1 MNLTLTQL
9 QNWLPQ
15 ALLVNAPLNNS
26 QVEQTVIKAVRTDSR
41 SVVAGDLFIALKGEK
56 FDGNAFLAQAQ
67 AQGAVAVL
75 FEAAN
80 LAQAQQIPDLKNITV
95 PAFCVSNARAALG
108 ELSAQWRRQF
118 ELSLIG
124 VTGSNGKT
132 TVTQMIASVLRAD
145 TASPSLSTQGNLNNE
160 IGVPL
165 TLFNLR
171 PEHQRAVV
179 ELGMNHPGEIEVLAQ
194 FAQPTIGLVN
204 NAQRE
209 HQEFMST
216 VEAVAIENG
225 EVIRAL
231 PAKGVAVFPA
241 QDAYTLLWQKLAG
254 ARPVLTFGFTQGD
267 VQAHDIVWRNGAWS
281 FQLWTQQT
289 TQQTSQQTSLPCRL
303 NIAGRHNILN
313 ALAATACALAA
324 GMSLPVIVKGLES
337 FEPVKGRSKS
347 CEWQI
352 DGHAFTLI
360 DDTYNANPDSVRAAI
375 EVLAELP
382 APRLLILGDMGEV
395 GLQGAEFHQEVG
407 AYAKDCTIQSLFTLG
422 DLCQHSSQAFEGAV
436 HFSDMDSLQAR
447 ILSDISA
454 YNSVLVKGSRF
465 MKMERVVEALR
476 NRFEQAQASER
487 ESVHAA

>member
-9 QNWLPQ
+9 QQWLPQ
-15 ALLVNAPLNNS
+15 AVLVNAAAANS
-26 QVEQTVIKAVRTDSR
+26 QVQNTLIKAVRTDSR

-56 FDGNAFLAQAQ
+56 FDGTAFLAQAQ

-75 FEAAN
+75 FEASHPEQGEHLQHLN
-80 LAQAQQIPDLKNITV
+80 NVTV
-95 PAFCVSNARAALG
+95 PAFCVPNARAALG
-108 ELSAQWRRQF
+108 SLAAQWRRQF
-118 ELSLIG
+118 APALIG

-145 TASPSLSTQGNLNNE
+145 TAAPSLSTQGNLNND

-241 QDAYTLLWQKLAG
+241 QDAYTQLWQKLAD
-254 ARPVLTFGFTQGD
+254 ARPVLTFGFKQGD

-281 FQLWTQQT
+281 FQLWT
-289 TQQTSQQTSLPCRL
+289 QQTSLPCRL

-347 CEWQI
+347 CEWQL
-352 DGHAFTLI
+352 DGHAFTLV

-382 APRLLILGDMGEV
+382 APRLLVLGDMGEV

-407 AYAKDCTIQSLFTLG
+407 AYAKACAIQSLFTLG

-436 HFSDMDSLQAR
+436 HLSDMDSLQAR
-447 ILSDISA
+447 VLSDISA

-476 NRFEQAQASER
+476 NRFEQAQAAER

>member
-9 QNWLPQ
+9 QQWLPQ
-15 ALLVNAPLNNS
+15 AVLVNAAAANS
-26 QVEQTVIKAVRTDSR
+26 QVQNTLIKAVRTDSR

-56 FDGNAFLAQAQ
+56 FDGTAFLAQAQ

-75 FEAAN
+75 FEASHPEQGEHLQHLN
-80 LAQAQQIPDLKNITV
+80 NVTV
-95 PAFCVSNARAALG
+95 PAFCVPNARAALG
-108 ELSAQWRRQF
+108 SLAAQWRRQF
-118 ELSLIG
+118 APALIG

-145 TASPSLSTQGNLNNE
+145 TAAPSLSTQGNLNND

-241 QDAYTLLWQKLAG
+241 QDAYTQLWQKLAD
-254 ARPVLTFGFTQGD
+254 ARPVLTFGFKQGD

-281 FQLWTQQT
+281 FQLWT
-289 TQQTSQQTSLPCRL
+289 QQTSLPCRL

-313 ALAATACALAA
+313 ALAATACALAT

-347 CEWQI
+347 CEWQL
-352 DGHAFTLI
+352 DGHAFTLV

-382 APRLLILGDMGEV
+382 APRLLVLGDMGEV

-407 AYAKDCTIQSLFTLG
+407 AYAKACAIQSLFTLG

-447 ILSDISA
+447 VLSDISA

-476 NRFEQAQASER
+476 NRFEQAQAAER

>member
-9 QNWLPQ
+9 QSWLPK
-15 ALLVNAPLNNS
+15 AVLVNAGAVNTQLA
-26 QVEQTVIKAVRTDSR
+26 VIKAVRTDSR

-56 FDGNAFLAQAQ
+56 FDGSAFLAQAQ

-80 LAQAQQIPDLKNITV
+80 AGQAQQLPDLKNVTV

-108 ELSAQWRRQF
+108 DLAAQWRRQF

-171 PEHQRAVV
+171 AEHRRAVV

-194 FAQPTIGLVN
+194 FAQPSIGLVN

-241 QDAYTLLWQKLAG
+241 QDAYTQLWQKLAA

-267 VQAHDIVWRNGAWS
+267 VQAHDIAWRNGAWS

-289 TQQTSQQTSLPCRL
+289 TLPCRL

-347 CEWQI
+347 CEWQVE
-352 DGHAFTLI
+352 GHAFTLV

-382 APRLLILGDMGEV
+382 APRWLVLGDMGEV
-395 GLQGAEFHQEVG
+395 GLQGTEFHQEVG
-407 AYAKDCTIQSLFTLG
+407 AYAKACAIQSLFTLG

-447 ILSDISA
+447 VLSDISA

-476 NRFEQAQASER
+476 NKLEQTQASER

>member
-9 QNWLPQ
+9 QQWLPQ
-15 ALLVNAPLNNS
+15 AVLVNAAAANS
-26 QVEQTVIKAVRTDSR
+26 QVQNTLIKAVRTDSR
-41 SVVAGDLFIALKGEK
+41 SVVAGDLFIALKGDK
-56 FDGNAFLAQAQ
+56 FDGTAFLAQAQ

-75 FEAAN
+75 FEASH
-80 LAQAQQIPDLKNITV
+80 PDQGEHLQHLNNVTV
-95 PAFCVSNARAALG
+95 PAFCVPNARAALG
-108 ELSAQWRRQF
+108 SLAAQWRRQF
-118 ELSLIG
+118 KPALIG

-145 TASPSLSTQGNLNNE
+145 TSAPSLSTQGNLNND

-171 PEHQRAVV
+171 AEHQRAVV

-241 QDAYTLLWQKLAG
+241 QDAYTQLWQKLAD
-254 ARPVLTFGFTQGD
+254 ARSVLTFGFTQGD

-289 TQQTSQQTSLPCRL
+289 SLPCRL

-324 GMSLPVIVKGLES
+324 DMSLSVIVKGLES

-347 CEWQI
+347 CEWQL
-352 DGHAFTLI
+352 DGHAFTLV

-382 APRLLILGDMGEV
+382 APRLLVLGDMGEV

-407 AYAKDCTIQSLFTLG
+407 AYAKACDIQSLFTLG

-447 ILSDISA
+447 VLSDIPT

-476 NRFEQAQASER
+476 HRFEQAQAAER

>member
-9 QNWLPQ
+9 QQWLPQ
-15 ALLVNAPLNNS
+15 AVLVNAAAANS
-26 QVEQTVIKAVRTDSR
+26 QVQNTLIKAVRTDSR

-56 FDGNAFLAQAQ
+56 FDGTAFLAQAQ

-75 FEAAN
+75 FEASH
-80 LAQAQQIPDLKNITV
+80 PDQGEHLQHLNNVTV
-95 PAFCVSNARAALG
+95 PAFCVPNARAALG
-108 ELSAQWRRQF
+108 SLAAQWRRQYTPA
-118 ELSLIG
+118 LIG

-145 TASPSLSTQGNLNNE
+145 TAAPSLSTQGNLNND

-171 PEHQRAVV
+171 AEHQRAVV

-231 PAKGVAVFPA
+231 PPKGVAVFPA
-241 QDAYTLLWQKLAG
+241 QDAYTQLWQKLAD
-254 ARPVLTFGFTQGD
+254 ARSVLTFGFTQGD

-281 FQLWTQQT
+281 FQLWT
-289 TQQTSQQTSLPCRL
+289 QQTSLPCRL

-324 GMSLPVIVKGLES
+324 GMSLSVIVKGLES

-347 CEWQI
+347 CEWQL
-352 DGHAFTLI
+352 DGHAFTLV

-382 APRLLILGDMGEV
+382 APRLLVLGDMGEV

-407 AYAKDCTIQSLFTLG
+407 AYAKACDIQSLFTLG

-447 ILSDISA
+447 VLSDIST

-476 NRFEQAQASER
+476 NRFEQAQAAER

>member
-9 QNWLPQ
+9 QQWLPQ
-15 ALLVNAPLNNS
+15 AVLVNAAAANS
-26 QVEQTVIKAVRTDSR
+26 QVQNTLIKAVRTDSR

-56 FDGNAFLAQAQ
+56 FDGTAFLAQAQ

-75 FEAAN
+75 FEASHPEQGEHLQHLN
-80 LAQAQQIPDLKNITV
+80 NVTV
-95 PAFCVSNARAALG
+95 PAFCVPNARAALG
-108 ELSAQWRRQF
+108 SLAAQWRRQF
-118 ELSLIG
+118 APALIG

-145 TASPSLSTQGNLNNE
+145 TAAPSLSTQGNLNND

-171 PEHQRAVV
+171 PEHRRAVV

-241 QDAYTLLWQKLAG
+241 QDAYTQLWQKLAD
-254 ARPVLTFGFTQGD
+254 ARSVLTFGFTQGD

-281 FQLWTQQT
+281 FQLWT
-289 TQQTSQQTSLPCRL
+289 QQTSLPCRL

-347 CEWQI
+347 CEWQL
-352 DGHAFTLI
+352 DGHAFTLV

-382 APRLLILGDMGEV
+382 APRLLVLGDMGEV

-407 AYAKDCTIQSLFTLG
+407 AYAKACAIQSLFTLG

-447 ILSDISA
+447 VLSDISA

-476 NRFEQAQASER
+476 NRFEQAQAAER

>member
-9 QNWLPQ
+9 QQWLPQ
-15 ALLVNAPLNNS
+15 AVLVNAAAANS
-26 QVEQTVIKAVRTDSR
+26 QVQNTLIKAVRTDSR

-56 FDGNAFLAQAQ
+56 FDGTAFLAQAQ

-75 FEAAN
+75 FEASH
-80 LAQAQQIPDLKNITV
+80 PDQGEHLQHLNNVTV
-95 PAFCVSNARAALG
+95 PAFCVPNARAALG
-108 ELSAQWRRQF
+108 TLAAQWRRQYTPA
-118 ELSLIG
+118 LIG

-145 TASPSLSTQGNLNNE
+145 TSAPSLSTQGNLNND

-231 PAKGVAVFPA
+231 PAMGVAVFPA
-241 QDAYTLLWQKLAG
+241 QDAYTQLWQKLADT
-254 ARPVLTFGFTQGD
+254 RSVLTFGFTQGD

-289 TQQTSQQTSLPCRL
+289 SLPCRL

-324 GMSLPVIVKGLES
+324 DMSLPVIVKGLES

-347 CEWQI
+347 CEWQL
-352 DGHAFTLI
+352 DGHAFTLV

-382 APRLLILGDMGEV
+382 APRLLVLGDMGEV

-407 AYAKDCTIQSLFTLG
+407 AYAKACDIQSLFTLG

-447 ILSDISA
+447 VLSDIST

-476 NRFEQAQASER
+476 NRFEQAQAAER

>member
-9 QNWLPQ
+9 QQWLPQ
-15 ALLVNAPLNNS
+15 AVLVNAAAANS
-26 QVEQTVIKAVRTDSR
+26 QVQNTLIKAVRTDSR

-56 FDGNAFLAQAQ
+56 FDGTAFLAQAQ

-75 FEAAN
+75 FEASH
-80 LAQAQQIPDLKNITV
+80 PDQGEHLQHLNNVTV
-95 PAFCVSNARAALG
+95 PAFCVPNARAALG
-108 ELSAQWRRQF
+108 SLAAQWRRQF
-118 ELSLIG
+118 APALIG

-145 TASPSLSTQGNLNNE
+145 TAAPSLSTQGNLNND

-194 FAQPTIGLVN
+194 FAKPTIGLVN

-241 QDAYTLLWQKLAG
+241 QDAYTQLWQKLAD

-281 FQLWTQQT
+281 FQLWT
-289 TQQTSQQTSLPCRL
+289 QQTSLPCRL

-347 CEWQI
+347 CEWQL
-352 DGHAFTLI
+352 DGHALTLV

-382 APRLLILGDMGEV
+382 APRLLVLGDMGEV

-407 AYAKDCTIQSLFTLG
+407 AYAKACAIQSLFTLG

-447 ILSDISA
+447 VLSDISA

-476 NRFEQAQASER
+476 NRFEQAQAAER

>member
-9 QNWLPQ
+9 QQWLPQ
-15 ALLVNAPLNNS
+15 AVLVNAAAANS
-26 QVEQTVIKAVRTDSR
+26 QVQNTLIKAVRTDSR

-56 FDGNAFLAQAQ
+56 FDGTAFLAQAQ

-75 FEAAN
+75 FEASH
-80 LAQAQQIPDLKNITV
+80 PDQGEHLQHLNNVKV
-95 PAFCVSNARAALG
+95 PAFCVPNARAALG
-108 ELSAQWRRQF
+108 SLAAQWRRQF
-118 ELSLIG
+118 KPALIG

-145 TASPSLSTQGNLNNE
+145 TAAPSLSTQGNLNND

-171 PEHQRAVV
+171 AEHQRAVV

-241 QDAYTLLWQKLAG
+241 QDAYTQLWQKLAD

-289 TQQTSQQTSLPCRL
+289 SLPCRL

-324 GMSLPVIVKGLES
+324 GMSLSVIVKGLES

-347 CEWQI
+347 CEWQL
-352 DGHAFTLI
+352 DGHAFTLV

-382 APRLLILGDMGEV
+382 APRLLVLGDMGEV

-407 AYAKDCTIQSLFTLG
+407 AYAKACDIQSLFTLG

-447 ILSDISA
+447 VLSDIST

-476 NRFEQAQASER
+476 NRFEQAQAAER

>member
-1 MNLTLTQL
+1 M
-9 QNWLPQ
+9 
-15 ALLVNAPLNNS
+15 
-26 QVEQTVIKAVRTDSR
+26 
-41 SVVAGDLFIALKGEK
+41 VAGDLFIALKGEK
-56 FDGNAFLAQAQ
+56 FDGSAFLAQAQ

-80 LAQAQQIPDLKNITV
+80 AGQAQQLPDLKNVTV

-108 ELSAQWRRQF
+108 DLAAQWRRQF

-171 PEHQRAVV
+171 AEHRRAVV

-194 FAQPTIGLVN
+194 FAQPSIGLVN

-241 QDAYTLLWQKLAG
+241 QDAYTQLWQKLAA

-267 VQAHDIVWRNGAWS
+267 VQAHDIAWRNGAWS

-289 TQQTSQQTSLPCRL
+289 TLPCRL

-347 CEWQI
+347 CEWQVE
-352 DGHAFTLI
+352 GHAFTLV

-382 APRLLILGDMGEV
+382 APRLLVLGDMGEV
-395 GLQGAEFHQEVG
+395 GLQGTEFHQEVG
-407 AYAKDCTIQSLFTLG
+407 AYAKACAIQSLFTLG

-447 ILSDISA
+447 VLSDISA

-476 NRFEQAQASER
+476 NKLEQTQASER

>member
-9 QNWLPQ
+9 QQWLPQ
-15 ALLVNAPLNNS
+15 AVLVNAAAANS
-26 QVEQTVIKAVRTDSR
+26 QVQNTLIKAVRTDSR

-56 FDGNAFLAQAQ
+56 FDGTAFLGQAQ

-75 FEAAN
+75 FEASH
-80 LAQAQQIPDLKNITV
+80 PDQGEHLQHLNNVTV
-95 PAFCVSNARAALG
+95 PAFCVPNARAALG
-108 ELSAQWRRQF
+108 TLAAQWRRQYTPA
-118 ELSLIG
+118 LIG

-145 TASPSLSTQGNLNNE
+145 TSAPSLSTQGNLNND

-241 QDAYTLLWQKLAG
+241 QDAYTQLWQKLAD

-289 TQQTSQQTSLPCRL
+289 SLPCRL

-324 GMSLPVIVKGLES
+324 DMSLPVIVKGLES

-347 CEWQI
+347 CEWQL
-352 DGHAFTLI
+352 DGHAFTLV

-382 APRLLILGDMGEV
+382 APRLLVLGDMGEV

-407 AYAKDCTIQSLFTLG
+407 AYAKACAIQSLFTLG

-447 ILSDISA
+447 VLSDISA

-476 NRFEQAQASER
+476 NRFEQAQAAER

>member
-9 QNWLPQ
+9 QQWLPQ
-15 ALLVNAPLNNS
+15 AVLVNAAAANS
-26 QVEQTVIKAVRTDSR
+26 QVQNTLIKAVRTDSR

-56 FDGNAFLAQAQ
+56 FDGTAFLAQAQ

-75 FEAAN
+75 FEASH
-80 LAQAQQIPDLKNITV
+80 PDQGEHLQHLNNVTV
-95 PAFCVSNARAALG
+95 PAFCVPNARAALG
-108 ELSAQWRRQF
+108 SLAAQWRRQYTPA
-118 ELSLIG
+118 LIG

-145 TASPSLSTQGNLNNE
+145 ISAPSLSTQGNLNND

-241 QDAYTLLWQKLAG
+241 QDAYTQLWQKLAD
-254 ARPVLTFGFTQGD
+254 ARSVLTFGFTQGD

-281 FQLWTQQT
+281 FQLWT
-289 TQQTSQQTSLPCRL
+289 QQTSLPCRL

-324 GMSLPVIVKGLES
+324 GMSLSVIVKGLES

-347 CEWQI
+347 CEWQL
-352 DGHAFTLI
+352 DGHAFTLV

-382 APRLLILGDMGEV
+382 APRLLVLGDMGEV

-407 AYAKDCTIQSLFTLG
+407 AYAKACDIQSLFTLG

-447 ILSDISA
+447 VLSDIST

-476 NRFEQAQASER
+476 NRFEQAQAAER

>member
-9 QNWLPQ
+9 QQWLPQ
-15 ALLVNAPLNNS
+15 AVLVNAAAANS
-26 QVEQTVIKAVRTDSR
+26 QVQNTLIKAVRTDSR

-56 FDGNAFLAQAQ
+56 FDGTAFLAQAQ

-75 FEAAN
+75 FEASHPEQGEHLQHLN
-80 LAQAQQIPDLKNITV
+80 NVTV
-95 PAFCVSNARAALG
+95 PAFCVPNARAALG
-108 ELSAQWRRQF
+108 SLAAQWRRQF
-118 ELSLIG
+118 APALIG

-145 TASPSLSTQGNLNNE
+145 TATPSLSTQGNLNND

-241 QDAYTLLWQKLAG
+241 QDAYTQLWQKLAD
-254 ARPVLTFGFTQGD
+254 ARPVLTFGFKQGD

-281 FQLWTQQT
+281 FQLWT
-289 TQQTSQQTSLPCRL
+289 QQTSLPCRL

-347 CEWQI
+347 CEWQL
-352 DGHAFTLI
+352 DGHAFTLV

-382 APRLLILGDMGEV
+382 APRLLVLGDMGEV

-407 AYAKDCTIQSLFTLG
+407 AYAKACAIQSLFTLG

-447 ILSDISA
+447 VLLDISA

-476 NRFEQAQASER
+476 NRFEQAQAAER

>member
-9 QNWLPQ
+9 QQWLPQ
-15 ALLVNAPLNNS
+15 AVLVNVAAANS
-26 QVEQTVIKAVRTDSR
+26 QVQNTLIKAVRTDSR

-56 FDGNAFLAQAQ
+56 FDGTAFLAQAQ

-75 FEAAN
+75 FEASHPEEGEHLQHLN
-80 LAQAQQIPDLKNITV
+80 NVTV
-95 PAFCVSNARAALG
+95 PAFCVPNARAALG
-108 ELSAQWRRQF
+108 SLAAQWRRQF
-118 ELSLIG
+118 APALIG

-145 TASPSLSTQGNLNNE
+145 TAAPSLSTQGNLNND

-241 QDAYTLLWQKLAG
+241 QDAYTQLWQKLAD
-254 ARPVLTFGFTQGD
+254 ARPVLTFGFKQGD

-281 FQLWTQQT
+281 FQLWT
-289 TQQTSQQTSLPCRL
+289 QQTSLPCRL

-313 ALAATACALAA
+313 ALAATACSLAA

-347 CEWQI
+347 CEWQL
-352 DGHAFTLI
+352 DGHAFTLV

-382 APRLLILGDMGEV
+382 APRLLVLGDMGEV

-407 AYAKDCTIQSLFTLG
+407 AYAKACAIQSLFTLG

-447 ILSDISA
+447 VLSDISA

-476 NRFEQAQASER
+476 NRFEQAQAAER

>member
-9 QNWLPQ
+9 QQWLPQ
-15 ALLVNAPLNNS
+15 AVLVNAAAANS
-26 QVEQTVIKAVRTDSR
+26 QVQNTLIKAVRTDSR

-56 FDGNAFLAQAQ
+56 FDGTAFLAQAQ

-75 FEAAN
+75 FEASHPEQGEHLQLLN
-80 LAQAQQIPDLKNITV
+80 TVTV
-95 PAFCVSNARAALG
+95 PAFCVPNARAALG
-108 ELSAQWRRQF
+108 SLAAQWRRQF
-118 ELSLIG
+118 APALIG

-145 TASPSLSTQGNLNNE
+145 TAAPSFSTQGNLNND

-241 QDAYTLLWQKLAG
+241 QDAYTQLWQKLAD
-254 ARPVLTFGFTQGD
+254 ARPVLTFGFKQGD

-289 TQQTSQQTSLPCRL
+289 SLPCRL

-313 ALAATACALAA
+313 ALAAAACALAA

-347 CEWQI
+347 CEWQL
-352 DGHAFTLI
+352 DGHAFTLV

-382 APRLLILGDMGEV
+382 APRLLVLGDMGEV

-407 AYAKDCTIQSLFTLG
+407 AYAKACAIQSLFTLG

-447 ILSDISA
+447 VLSDISA

-476 NRFEQAQASER
+476 NRFEQAQAAER

>member
-9 QNWLPQ
+9 QQWLPQ
-15 ALLVNAPLNNS
+15 AVLVNAAAANS
-26 QVEQTVIKAVRTDSR
+26 QVQNTLIKAVRTDSR

-56 FDGNAFLAQAQ
+56 FDGTAFLAQAQ

-75 FEAAN
+75 FEASH
-80 LAQAQQIPDLKNITV
+80 PDQGEHLQHLNNVKV
-95 PAFCVSNARAALG
+95 PAFCVPNARAALG
-108 ELSAQWRRQF
+108 SLAAQWRRQF
-118 ELSLIG
+118 KPALIG

-145 TASPSLSTQGNLNNE
+145 TAAPSLSTQGNLNND

-171 PEHQRAVV
+171 AEHQRAVV

-241 QDAYTLLWQKLAG
+241 QDAYTQLWQKLAD
-254 ARPVLTFGFTQGD
+254 ARSVLTFGFTQGD

-281 FQLWTQQT
+281 FQLWT
-289 TQQTSQQTSLPCRL
+289 QQTSLPCRL

-324 GMSLPVIVKGLES
+324 GMSLSVIVKGLES

-347 CEWQI
+347 CEWQL
-352 DGHAFTLI
+352 DGHAFTLV

-382 APRLLILGDMGEV
+382 APRLLVLGDMGEV

-407 AYAKDCTIQSLFTLG
+407 AYAKACDIQSLFTLG

-447 ILSDISA
+447 VLSDIST

-476 NRFEQAQASER
+476 NRFEQAQAAER

>member
-9 QNWLPQ
+9 QQWLPQ
-15 ALLVNAPLNNS
+15 AVLVNVAAANS
-26 QVEQTVIKAVRTDSR
+26 QVQNTLIKAVRTDSR

-56 FDGNAFLAQAQ
+56 FDGTAFLAQAQ

-75 FEAAN
+75 FEASHPEQGEHLQHFN
-80 LAQAQQIPDLKNITV
+80 NVTV
-95 PAFCVSNARAALG
+95 PAFCVPNARAALG
-108 ELSAQWRRQF
+108 SLAAQWRRQF
-118 ELSLIG
+118 APALIG

-145 TASPSLSTQGNLNNE
+145 TAAPSLSTQGNLNND

-241 QDAYTLLWQKLAG
+241 QDAYTQLWQKLAD
-254 ARPVLTFGFTQGD
+254 ARPVLTFGFKQGD

-281 FQLWTQQT
+281 FQLWT
-289 TQQTSQQTSLPCRL
+289 QQTSLPCRL

-347 CEWQI
+347 CEWQL
-352 DGHAFTLI
+352 DGHAFTLV

-382 APRLLILGDMGEV
+382 APRLLVLGDMGEV

-407 AYAKDCTIQSLFTLG
+407 AYAKACAIQSLFTLG

-436 HFSDMDSLQAR
+436 HLSDMDSLQAR
-447 ILSDISA
+447 VLSDISA

-476 NRFEQAQASER
+476 NRFEQAQAAER

>member
-9 QNWLPQ
+9 QQWLPQ
-15 ALLVNAPLNNS
+15 AVLVNAAAANS
-26 QVEQTVIKAVRTDSR
+26 QVQNTLIKAVRTDSR

-56 FDGNAFLAQAQ
+56 FDGTAFLAQAQ

-75 FEAAN
+75 FEASH
-80 LAQAQQIPDLKNITV
+80 PDQGEHLQHLNNVTV
-95 PAFCVSNARAALG
+95 PAFCVPNARAALG
-108 ELSAQWRRQF
+108 SLAAHWRRQF
-118 ELSLIG
+118 KPALIG

-145 TASPSLSTQGNLNNE
+145 TSAPSLSTQGNLNND

-231 PAKGVAVFPA
+231 PAMGVAVFPA
-241 QDAYTLLWQKLAG
+241 QDAYTQLWQKLAD
-254 ARPVLTFGFTQGD
+254 ARSVLTFGFTQGD

-289 TQQTSQQTSLPCRL
+289 SLPCRL
-303 NIAGRHNILN
+303 NVAGRHNILH

-324 GMSLPVIVKGLES
+324 GMSLSVIVKGLES

-347 CEWQI
+347 CEWQL
-352 DGHAFTLI
+352 DGHAFTLV

-382 APRLLILGDMGEV
+382 APRLLVLGDMGEV

-407 AYAKDCTIQSLFTLG
+407 DYAKACDIQSLFTLG

-447 ILSDISA
+447 VLSDIPT

-476 NRFEQAQASER
+476 NRFEQAQAAER

>member
-9 QNWLPQ
+9 QQWLPQ
-15 ALLVNAPLNNS
+15 AVLVNVAAANS
-26 QVEQTVIKAVRTDSR
+26 QVQNTLIKAVRTDSR

-56 FDGNAFLAQAQ
+56 FDGTAFLAQAQ

-75 FEAAN
+75 FEASHPEQGEHLQHLN
-80 LAQAQQIPDLKNITV
+80 NVMV
-95 PAFCVSNARAALG
+95 PAFCVPNARAALG
-108 ELSAQWRRQF
+108 SLAAQWRRQF
-118 ELSLIG
+118 APALIG

-145 TASPSLSTQGNLNNE
+145 TAAPSLSTQGNLNND

-171 PEHQRAVV
+171 AEHQRAVV

-241 QDAYTLLWQKLAG
+241 QDAYTQLWQKLAD
-254 ARPVLTFGFTQGD
+254 ARPVLTFGFKQGD

-281 FQLWTQQT
+281 FQLWT
-289 TQQTSQQTSLPCRL
+289 QQTSLPCRL

-347 CEWQI
+347 CEWQL
-352 DGHAFTLI
+352 DGHAFTLV

-382 APRLLILGDMGEV
+382 APRLLVLGDMGEV

-407 AYAKDCTIQSLFTLG
+407 AYAKACAIQSLFTLG

-447 ILSDISA
+447 VLSDISA

-476 NRFEQAQASER
+476 NRFEQAQAAER

>member
-9 QNWLPQ
+9 QSWLPK
-15 ALLVNAPLNNS
+15 AVLVNAGAVNTQLA
-26 QVEQTVIKAVRTDSR
+26 VIKAVRTDSR

-56 FDGNAFLAQAQ
+56 FDGSAFLAQAQ

-80 LAQAQQIPDLKNITV
+80 AGQAQQLPDLKNVTV

-108 ELSAQWRRQF
+108 DLAAQWRRQF

-171 PEHQRAVV
+171 AEHRRAVV

-194 FAQPTIGLVN
+194 FAQPSIGLVN

-241 QDAYTLLWQKLAG
+241 QDAYTQLWQKLAA

-267 VQAHDIVWRNGAWS
+267 VQAHDIAWRNGAWS

-289 TQQTSQQTSLPCRL
+289 TLPCRL

-347 CEWQI
+347 CEWQVE
-352 DGHAFTLI
+352 GHAFTLV

-382 APRLLILGDMGEV
+382 APRLLVLGDMGEV

-407 AYAKDCTIQSLFTLG
+407 AYAKACAIQSLFTLG

-447 ILSDISA
+447 VLSDISA

-476 NRFEQAQASER
+476 NKLEQTQASER

>member
-9 QNWLPQ
+9 QSWLPK
-15 ALLVNAPLNNS
+15 AVLVNADAVNTQLA
-26 QVEQTVIKAVRTDSR
+26 VIKAVRTDSR

-56 FDGNAFLAQAQ
+56 FDGSAFLAQAQ

-80 LAQAQQIPDLKNITV
+80 AGQAQQLPDLKNVTV

-108 ELSAQWRRQF
+108 DLAAQWRRQF

-171 PEHQRAVV
+171 AEHRRAVV

-194 FAQPTIGLVN
+194 FAQPSIGLVN

-241 QDAYTLLWQKLAG
+241 QDAYTQLWQKLAA

-267 VQAHDIVWRNGAWS
+267 VQAHDIAWRNGAWS

-289 TQQTSQQTSLPCRL
+289 TLPCRL

-347 CEWQI
+347 CEWQVE
-352 DGHAFTLI
+352 GHAFTLV

-382 APRLLILGDMGEV
+382 APRLLVLGDMGEV

-407 AYAKDCTIQSLFTLG
+407 AYAKACAIQSLFTLG

-447 ILSDISA
+447 VLSDISA

-476 NRFEQAQASER
+476 NKLEQTQASER

>member
-1 MNLTLTQL
+1 
-9 QNWLPQ
+9 
-15 ALLVNAPLNNS
+15 
-26 QVEQTVIKAVRTDSR
+26 
-41 SVVAGDLFIALKGEK
+41 
-56 FDGNAFLAQAQ
+56 
-67 AQGAVAVL
+67 
-75 FEAAN
+75 
-80 LAQAQQIPDLKNITV
+80 V
-95 PAFCVSNARAALG
+95 PNARAALG
-108 ELSAQWRRQF
+108 SLAAHWRRQF
-118 ELSLIG
+118 APALIG

-145 TASPSLSTQGNLNNE
+145 TAAPSLSTQGNLNND

-179 ELGMNHPGEIEVLAQ
+179 ELGMNHPGEIEVLAE

-241 QDAYTLLWQKLAG
+241 QDTYTQLWQKLADV
-254 ARPVLTFGFTQGD
+254 RPVLTFGFTQGD

-289 TQQTSQQTSLPCRL
+289 TLPCRL

-313 ALAATACALAA
+313 ALAASACALAA
-324 GMSLPVIVKGLES
+324 GMSLSVIVKGLES

-347 CEWQI
+347 CEWQQ
-352 DGHAFTLI
+352 DGHAFTLV

-407 AYAKDCTIQSLFTLG
+407 AYAKACAIQSLFTLG
-422 DLCQHSSQAFEGAV
+422 DLCQHSSQAFEGSV
-436 HFSDMDSLQAR
+436 HFSDMDSLQTR
-447 ILSDISA
+447 VLSDISA

>member
-9 QNWLPQ
+9 QQWLPQ
-15 ALLVNAPLNNS
+15 AVLVNAAAANS
-26 QVEQTVIKAVRTDSR
+26 QAQNTLIKAVRTDSR

-56 FDGNAFLAQAQ
+56 FDGTAFLAQAQ

-75 FEAAN
+75 FEASHPEQGEHLQHLN
-80 LAQAQQIPDLKNITV
+80 NVTV
-95 PAFCVSNARAALG
+95 PAFCVPNARAALG
-108 ELSAQWRRQF
+108 SLAAQWRRQF
-118 ELSLIG
+118 APALIG

-145 TASPSLSTQGNLNNE
+145 TAAPSLSTQGNLNND

-241 QDAYTLLWQKLAG
+241 QDAYTQLWQKLAD
-254 ARPVLTFGFTQGD
+254 ARPVLTFGFKQGD

-281 FQLWTQQT
+281 FQLWT
-289 TQQTSQQTSLPCRL
+289 QQTSLPCRL

-347 CEWQI
+347 CEWQL
-352 DGHAFTLI
+352 DGHAFTLV

-382 APRLLILGDMGEV
+382 APRLLVLGDMGEV

-407 AYAKDCTIQSLFTLG
+407 AYAKACAIQSLFTLG

-447 ILSDISA
+447 VLSDISA

-476 NRFEQAQASER
+476 NRFEQAQAAER